1 MVVSMSNV
9 SKTAWAIQIVIFVL
23 LLVFL
28 PHGTSRIIIVL
39 VYIVASVAIV
49 NYIRRKY

>member
-1 MVVSMSNV
+1 MSNV
-9 SKTAWAIQIVIFVL
+9 SKAAWAIQIVIFVL

-28 PHGTSRIIIVL
+28 PRGTSRIIIML

-49 NYIRRKY
+49 NYIRRRY